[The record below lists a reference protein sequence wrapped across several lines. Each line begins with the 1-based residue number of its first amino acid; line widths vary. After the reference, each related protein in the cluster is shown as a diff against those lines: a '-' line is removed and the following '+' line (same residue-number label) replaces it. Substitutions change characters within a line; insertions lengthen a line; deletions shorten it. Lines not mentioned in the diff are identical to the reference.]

1 MKTNIMEYIA
11 EERKLQGITAT
22 EFAARLPFSRQRTES
37 LIAAGDAPFKH
48 ARLMLNALGK
58 DVDILTKEGNL
69 PDFINTAED
78 RENLFASIAD
88 SRIYFCKLEK
98 IIELMGYTFEI
109 ADIQAADSA
118 PGEKKEQ

>member
-22 EFAARLPFSRQRTES
+22 EFAVRLPFSRQRTET

-58 DVDILTKEGNL
+58 DANILTKGGNL
-69 PDFINTAED
+69 PEFINTAED

-109 ADIQAADSA
+109 TDIQAANSA